1 MNSYTSFND
10 IFEEMKKRLTLSPTA
25 MKLWIEPLIPLK
37 LNNNIVQLY
46 IENDFAREMAYKNF
60 KSKMEE
66 AFSDIL
72 GFEVEVEI
80 LSEKTISP
88 DQLSRYG
95 LDNTHS
101 DESTEE
107 LQRELQKE
115 LEDDD
120 IVKGRLTE
128 SEIQSNYQ
136 HTFETFIV
144 GDTNKLAYS
153 ACKSVV
159 DKPNPMYNPLY
170 IYSEPGLGKTHLLS
184 AVKAEMLK
192 RNPNMLIIYTT
203 ADTFTDD
210 FVNAIRNN
218 NTEVFKKK
226 YHDCDMLLIDDIQ
239 FISNK
244 TETQQELFH
253 TFNYLRDRGKQ
264 IIFTSDRP
272 PKDLNGVEE
281 RLISRFEWGL
291 LADIAPPEYET
302 RVAIIKRKAELYG
315 MKLADNIIEFL
326 ADKLKTNIRLLE
338 GAITKINALTVVTGV
353 TPTLNIAQNVIKDI
367 QSNHEPIP
375 VTVEKIINEVAKS
388 YSVAAEDIRS
398 PKRSSQ
404 ISTARQVSIYL
415 VSKITGLSYS
425 RIGEEFGGRD
435 HSTIVYTINK
445 VKTVIKKDP
454 SFKGIIDD
462 MIKNL
467 SNNS

>member
-25 MKLWIEPLIPLK
+25 MSLWIEPLVPLK
-37 LNNNIVQLY
+37 LNNNVVQLY
-46 IENDFAREMAYKNF
+46 VENDYTREMSYKNF
-60 KSKMEE
+60 KKHMED
-66 AFSDIL
+66 AFSDVL
-72 GFEVEVEI
+72 GFEVEVQI
-80 LSEKTISP
+80 FSEKTLTP
-88 DQLSRYG
+88 EQMNRYG
-95 LDNTHS
+95 LKSSSSQS
-101 DESTEE
+101 DDSTK
-107 LQRELQKE
+107 ELQKE

-120 IVKGRLTE
+120 VVKSRLTE

-159 DKPNPMYNPLY
+159 EKPNPMYNPLY

-192 RNPNMLIIYTT
+192 KNPDMHIIYTT
-203 ADTFTDD
+203 ADTFTED

-253 TFNYLRDRGKQ
+253 TFNYLRDRGRQ

-302 RVAIIKRKAELYG
+302 RVAIIRRKAELYN

-326 ADKLKTNIRLLE
+326 AEKLKTNIRLLE

-353 TPTLNIAQNVIKDI
+353 TPTLNIAQNVVKDI

-375 VTVEKIINEVAKS
+375 VTVEKIINEVAKA
-388 YSVAAEDIRS
+388 YSVAPADIRS
-398 PKRSSQ
+398 QKRSSQ
-404 ISTARQVSIYL
+404 ISTARQVSVYL

-445 VKTVIKKDP
+445 VKSVISKDP
-454 SFKGIIDD
+454 SFKTIIED

-467 SNNS
+467 SNNA